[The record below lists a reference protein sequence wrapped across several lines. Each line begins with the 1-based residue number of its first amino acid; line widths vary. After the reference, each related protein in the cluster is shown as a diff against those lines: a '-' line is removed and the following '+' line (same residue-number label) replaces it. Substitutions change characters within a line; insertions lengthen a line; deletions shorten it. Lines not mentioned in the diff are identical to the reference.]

1 MTHIAPTVGRVLH
14 FVPTTSYMEG
24 RNLAFGN
31 PWQPLAAMITYIHN
45 DTMVN
50 LTAWDQNGEQFSVCS
65 VPLAQEGSDVIVGS
79 FYAQWMPY
87 QKGQAAKTELAKTE
101 LAESALG
108 LATQGFDQ
116 LVKVGCDMAAGR
128 DQSVRVFLEKGSIV
142 KVEGIPLELDHDA
155 VVRTHPANVPLIFP
169 PRTAIASRPAESGE

>member
-1 MTHIAPTVGRVLH
+1 MTTITPTVGRVLH
-14 FVPTTSYMEG
+14 FIPTVEYMAG

-31 PWQPLAAMITYIHN
+31 PLQPLAAMITYVHS

-50 LTAWDQNGEQFSVCS
+50 LTVWDQNGVQFSVCS
-65 VPLAQEGSDVIVGS
+65 VPLVQENPLALAGSS
-79 FYAQWMPY
+79 FCAQWMPF
-87 QKGQAAKTELAKTE
+87 QKGQAAKTE

-108 LATQGFDQ
+108 LATQAFDQ

-169 PRTAIASRPAESGE
+169 PRAAIGSRPAESGE

>member
-1 MTHIAPTVGRVLH
+1 MTSITPTVGRVIH
-14 FVPTTSYMEG
+14 YYPTADDNG
-24 RNLAFGN
+24 ALPPQG
-31 PWQPLAAMITYIHN
+31 QPLAGIVACVWNDRCINITYFDAN
-45 DTMVN
+45 GN
-50 LTAWDQNGEQFSVCS
+50 AWGKTS
-65 VPLAQEGSDVIVGS
+65 VPLVQDDDETRPGAG
-79 FYAQWMPY
+79 YCAWMPY
-87 QKGQAAKTELAKTE
+87 QKGQAAKTELA
-101 LAESALG
+101 ESALG
-108 LATQGFDQ
+108 LATQAFDQ